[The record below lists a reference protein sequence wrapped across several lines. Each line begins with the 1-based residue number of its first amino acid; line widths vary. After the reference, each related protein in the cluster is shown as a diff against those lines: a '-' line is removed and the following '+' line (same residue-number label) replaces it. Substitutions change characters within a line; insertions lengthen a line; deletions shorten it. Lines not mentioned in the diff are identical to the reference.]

1 MDGLRLSRK
10 MPIGSVLAPVAAI
23 AIWFAP
29 LTVVLLMVLVPLYW
43 PMTGM
48 PLFVGQRMQIRNF
61 GFCVAVLLQAMLSA
75 AEAPSATGYHVAGRY
90 MVGGV
95 AGWDYISL
103 DAEARRLYVSHVTGL
118 EVLDADSGR
127 IVGHI
132 ADTPG
137 LHGIAL
143 APALGKGFVGNGDI
157 GTVSVVDLKTL
168 AHTAEIKVGKKPDAI
183 VFDPGT
189 RKVVVANAE
198 SNSITIIDAVASK
211 AGATIDIG
219 GAPEYIAS
227 DLKGTA
233 WVNVADRDSLAV
245 IDMKAERLRRVAPLP
260 GCKEPTAIAI
270 DRKKGRLFVGCRNKV
285 LTIADSTSLKILAS
299 LPIGEH
305 VDAVEFDADRG
316 LVFASTGEGNLTIVR
331 EQARGRY
338 AVLETV
344 KTLRGAKTM
353 AFDPRTRKIFLP
365 TVEGAPEGATGP
377 PKASGPGAYRAGPFV
392 VLVVAPVVAP
402 PAAAPAT
409 K

>member
-1 MDGLRLSRK
+1 MKIRHLSLC
-10 MPIGSVLAPVAAI
+10 M
-23 AIWFAP
+23 
-29 LTVVLLMVLVPLYW
+29 
-43 PMTGM
+43 
-48 PLFVGQRMQIRNF
+48 
-61 GFCVAVLLQAMLSA
+61 AVLLPVLLPAG
-75 AEAPSATGYHVAGRY
+75 EPATGYHLAGRY
-90 MVGGV
+90 MVGGA

-103 DAEARRLYVSHVTGL
+103 DAKARRLYVSHVTGL

-143 APALGKGFVGNGDI
+143 ATALGKGFVGNGDI
-157 GTVSVVDLKTL
+157 GTVSVIDLKTL
-168 AHTAEIKVGKKPDAI
+168 AHTAEIKAGKKPDAI
-183 VFDPGT
+183 VYDPGT

-198 SNSITIIDAVASK
+198 SNSITIIDAVTSK

-233 WVNVADRDSLAV
+233 WVNVSDRDSLAV
-245 IDMKAERLRRVAPLP
+245 IDMKAETLRRVVPLP
-260 GCKEPTAIAI
+260 GCKEPTAIAM
-270 DRKKGRLFVGCRNKV
+270 DRKKARLFVGCRNKV
-285 LTIADSTSLKILAS
+285 LTVADATSLKILAS
-299 LPIGEH
+299 LPIGDH
-305 VDAVEFDADRG
+305 VDAVVFDEVGG
-316 LVFASTGEGNLTIVR
+316 LILASTGDGNLTIVG
-331 EQARGRY
+331 EQGAGGY

-353 AFDPRTRKIFLP
+353 AFDPQTRKIFLP

-377 PKASGPGAYRAGPFV
+377 PKASGAGAYQAGPFV
-392 VLVVAPVVAP
+392 VLVVAPAETRRD
-402 PAAAPAT
+402 AAPAG